1 VSRLLREICCGDR
14 PCVGNKKERK
24 KELTPFHHFHDHVIT
39 NDHCVEWDNTK
50 VILCKESKWSKRK
63 WKEAWMI
70 EQQNNA
76 IANRDDGRTL
86 PEVYEVL
93 IDNDRNVL
101 ARDEPTRTCWGA
113 PAITGPYE

>member
-1 VSRLLREICCGDR
+1 
-14 PCVGNKKERK
+14 
-24 KELTPFHHFHDHVIT
+24 
-39 NDHCVEWDNTK
+39 
-50 VILCKESKWSKRK
+50 
-63 WKEAWMI
+63 MI